1 MFLKKTLVCCTFCL
15 FIDIAAARPIEIL
28 INGDFE
34 TGDLTGWSQSLPSA
48 PSIEW
53 GVTSGAAIG
62 SYSLASSD
70 GTRFA
75 SPWIEGP
82 NPSITTLFQI
92 VDLNA
97 LQVDLTNTFTFG
109 AEAIFAEDKI
119 SLGYQLF
126 DSNQQLLF
134 TNTLFSGSGGTSPNT
149 TRISQSFS
157 FVTGTQ
163 YISFF
168 ATGELLSGSYIDSGF
183 DRASILVHVKP
194 QASATS
200 PNSISFLLSALVLL
214 LSCRHMR
221 KAKSSTSSLDCSP
234 ESQGLISP

>member
-1 MFLKKTLVCCTFCL
+1 MFLKKTLVCFTFCL

-34 TGDLTGWSQSLPSA
+34 AGDLTGWSQSLPSA

-62 SYSLASSD
+62 AYSLASSD

-75 SPWIEGP
+75 SPWVEGP

-134 TNTLFSGSGGTSPNT
+134 TNTLFSGSGGTRPNT

-157 FVTGTQ
+157 FVSGTQ

-200 PNSISFLLSALVLL
+200 PNSISFLLSALVLF
-214 LSCRHMR
+214 LSCRQLR
-221 KAKSSTSSLDCSP
+221 KTKGSISSLDCSP
-234 ESQGLISP
+234 ESQVLISP

>member
-1 MFLKKTLVCCTFCL
+1 MFLKKTLVFCTFCL

-34 TGDLTGWSQSLPSA
+34 AGDLTGWSQLLPSA
-48 PSIEW
+48 PQIEW

-62 SYSLASSD
+62 AYSLASSD

-75 SPWIEGP
+75 SPWVEGP

-134 TNTLFSGSGGTSPNT
+134 TNTLFSGSGGASPNT

-183 DRASILVHVKP
+183 DQASILAHLKP
-194 QASATS
+194 QASVTS
-200 PNSISFLLSALVLL
+200 PKYVNFLL
-214 LSCRHMR
+214 LSLVLFLNIRQLR
-221 KAKSSTSSLDCSP
+221 KTKGS
-234 ESQGLISP
+234 IS